1 MSKKLFDRVLGSLG
15 FADEIEDEEPRSAQE
30 KDEIETKPKKSG
42 TVVNIHTSQKQLK
55 VMVVEPVCFDEVQA
69 IADHLRN
76 RKPVIINLEQTDKE
90 MAKRIVDFMSG
101 TTYALGGNMQ
111 KVGLNIFLFVPA
123 NVDIAMDQRDELD
136 RNVYSWV
143 NSR

>member
-1 MSKKLFDRVLGSLG
+1 MSKKLLDRVLGSLG
-15 FADEIEDEEPRSAQE
+15 FAEEIEDEEPKAAQE
-30 KDEIETKPKKSG
+30 KDETDVKPKKSG

-55 VMVVEPVCFDEVQA
+55 VIVIEPLCFDEVQT

-76 RKPVIINLEQTDKE
+76 RKPVIINLEQTEKDV
-90 MAKRIVDFMSG
+90 AKRIVDFMSG
-101 TTYALGGNMQ
+101 TTYAVGGNMQ
-111 KVGLNIFLFVPA
+111 KVGHNIFLFVPA

-136 RNVYSWV
+136 RSVFSWA